1 MESAMPASPDLIWLV
16 AVLFSGFALGFFP
29 AILLVK
35 NRIEAARLAGRQELA
50 AKLATLEERLA
61 SREEQLC
68 RQLDTLKT
76 ESMKRDTL
84 VQDKME
90 LERDNAKLAT
100 ELKEE
105 VRRSEENLKS
115 LNEAKEEMQSQFE
128 NLANRIF
135 DEKTKVFANQSKAN
149 LDTILTPFKERIIAF
164 ENKVTEVYNTEGKE
178 RHSLIKEVQRLQEL
192 NQKIGEDAENLTKAL
207 KGDTKK
213 QGIWGEII
221 LERIL
226 EESGLRKGI
235 EYDSQG
241 GFRDADGKLL
251 KPDVVVHL
259 PEKKDIVI
267 DSKVSLVAYEKYVR
281 TENDDER
288 NRAVKE
294 HLLSINA
301 HLKGLESKKYDELPG
316 VKSLDFVLMFVPIES
331 AFMLAID
338 KDNEIF
344 RKAFDKNIMIVSP
357 STLLVT
363 LRTIQN
369 IWRYEYQN
377 KNALEIAEKA
387 GNLYDKFVGFVA
399 DLEKIGDQI
408 DNTRKTYDSAHNK
421 LASGKGNLINRAQ
434 NLIEL
439 GVKSRKQLPSA
450 IRQGAEI
457 ETSLVEK
464 DAADSTD

>member
-16 AVLFSGFALGFFP
+16 AILFVGFILGFFP

-35 NRIEAARLAGRQELA
+35 NRVETARLAGRQELA
-50 AKLATLEERLA
+50 TDLATLEERLA
-61 SREEQLC
+61 RREEQLR
-68 RQLDTLKT
+68 RQLDELQT
-76 ESMKRDTL
+76 ESAKQDTL
-84 VQDKME
+84 VQDKVE

-100 ELKEE
+100 ELREE
-105 VRRSEENLKS
+105 VRRSEVNLKS
-115 LNEAKEEMQSQFE
+115 LNEAKKEMQSQFE

-259 PEKKDIVI
+259 PEEKDIVI

-281 TENDDER
+281 TEDDDER

-408 DNTRKTYDSAHNK
+408 DNTRKAYDGAHNK
-421 LASGKGNLINRAQ
+421 LVSGKGNLINRAQ
-434 NLIEL
+434 NLIDL

-450 IRQGAEI
+450 IRQEAEI

>member
-1 MESAMPASPDLIWLV
+1 MPASPDLIWLV
-16 AVLFSGFALGFFP
+16 AALFIGFILGLFP

-35 NRIEAARLAGRQELA
+35 NRIEAARLAGRQELTTD
-50 AKLATLEERLA
+50 LAILEERLA
-61 SREEQLC
+61 SREEHLRQQLEELQTKDT
-68 RQLDTLKT
+68 RLDNLIEDKT
-76 ESMKRDTL
+76 
-84 VQDKME
+84 E
-90 LERDNAKLAT
+90 LERNNAKLAT

-105 VRRSEENLKS
+105 VRRSDENLKI
-115 LNEAKEEMQSQFE
+115 LNEAKKELEIQFK
-128 NLANRIF
+128 NLANQIF
-135 DEKTKVFANQSKAN
+135 DEKTKAFADQSKTN
-149 LDTILTPFKERIIAF
+149 LDSILTPFKERIMAF
-164 ENKVTEVYNTEGKE
+164 EKKVTEVYATEGKE

-207 KGDTKK
+207 KGDTKM
-213 QGIWGEII
+213 QGTWGEII

-241 GFRDADGKLL
+241 GFRDVDGKLL

-259 PEKKDIVI
+259 PEEKDIII

-281 TENDDER
+281 AENDDDR
-288 NRAVKE
+288 DRAVKE
-294 HLLSINA
+294 HLISINA

-316 VKSLDFVLMFVPIES
+316 IKSLDFVLMFVPVES

-338 KDNEIF
+338 KDSEIF

-377 KNALEIAEKA
+377 KNALEIAERA
-387 GNLYDKFVGFVA
+387 GKLYDKFVGFVV
-399 DLEKIGDQI
+399 DLEKIGDQV
-408 DNTRKTYDSAHNK
+408 DNTRKAYDSAHNK
-421 LASGKGNLINRAQ
+421 LISGRGNLISRAQ
-434 NLIEL
+434 TLIDL
-439 GVKSRKQLPSA
+439 GVKSRKHLPASV
-450 IRQGAEI
+450 IQGADIEI
-457 ETSLVEK
+457 PLVEQ
-464 DAADSTD
+464 DAADPED

>member
-1 MESAMPASPDLIWLV
+1 MPASPDLIWLV
-16 AVLFSGFALGFFP
+16 AVLFSGFILGFFP

-35 NRIEAARLAGRQELA
+35 NRIEAARMAGRQELA
-50 AKLATLEERLA
+50 TDLATLKERLA
-61 SREEQLC
+61 SREEQIR
-68 RQLDTLKT
+68 RQLDELQT
-76 ESMKRDTL
+76 ESTKRETL
-84 VQDKME
+84 VQDKLE

-100 ELKEE
+100 QLKEE
-105 VRRSEENLKS
+105 ARRSEENLKS
-115 LNEAKEEMQSQFE
+115 LNDAKQELQSQFE

-178 RHSLIKEVQRLQEL
+178 RHSLIREVQRLQEL

-207 KGDTKK
+207 KGDTKT
-213 QGIWGEII
+213 QGTWGEII

-241 GFRDADGKLL
+241 GFRDAEGKLL

-259 PEKKDIVI
+259 PEAKDIVI
-267 DSKVSLVAYEKYVR
+267 DSKVSLVAYERYVR
-281 TENDDER
+281 TETDDER
-288 NRAVKE
+288 DRAVKE

-338 KDNEIF
+338 KDSEIF

-408 DNTRKTYDSAHNK
+408 ENTRKTYDGAHNK
-421 LASGKGNLINRAQ
+421 LVSGKGNLINRAQ
-434 NLIEL
+434 NLIDL
-439 GVKSRKQLPSA
+439 GVKSRKQLPA
-450 IRQGAEI
+450 TIRQEAEI
-457 ETSLVEK
+457 GTPLVEK